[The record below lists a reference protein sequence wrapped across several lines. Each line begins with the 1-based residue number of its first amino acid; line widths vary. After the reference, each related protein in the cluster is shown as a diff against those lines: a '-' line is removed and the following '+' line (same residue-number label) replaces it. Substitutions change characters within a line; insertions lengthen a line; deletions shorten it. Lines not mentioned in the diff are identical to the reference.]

1 MEKKCIKIS
10 NIKISP
16 DKDTAFLEGVIR
28 KELRLGKDAQ
38 IDYEIAKR
46 SLTADTSLR
55 LCIYTVLR
63 CIRWCVLAGKK
74 SLRI

>member
-16 DKDTAFLEGVIR
+16 DKDTTFLEGIIR

-46 SLTADTSLR
+46 SLD
-55 LCIYTVLR
+55 C
-63 CIRWCVLAGKK
+63 
-74 SLRI
+74 

>member
-1 MEKKCIKIS
+1 MRIMEKKCIKIS

-16 DKDTAFLEGVIR
+16 DKNTAFLEGIIK

-46 SLTADTSLR
+46 IA
-55 LCIYTVLR
+55 
-63 CIRWCVLAGKK
+63 
-74 SLRI
+74 

>member
-16 DKDTAFLEGVIR
+16 DKDTAFLEGIIK

-46 SLTADTSLR
+46 S
-55 LCIYTVLR
+55 YTVSK

>member
-16 DKDTAFLEGVIR
+16 DKDTTFLEGFIR

-46 SLTADTSLR
+46 SLDCR
-55 LCIYTVLR
+55 HKPQVM
-63 CIRWCVLAGKK
+63 
-74 SLRI
+74 

>member
-16 DKDTAFLEGVIR
+16 DKDTAFLEGIIR

-38 IDYEIAKR
+38 IDYETAKGH
-46 SLTADTSLR
+46 LTADISLR
-55 LCIYTVLR
+55 LCIYTVSK
-63 CIRWCVLAGKK
+63 CIRWCVPAGKK